1 MLGYVDMSKHSALAI
16 GCEAWNEMVPK
27 KHIEAGF
34 RTAGLFPTS
43 LDAMRAR
50 LRLYQDNGVRDKV
63 TKAAWLKHREAMRDD
78 ILSLPPKRTSR
89 KRKRKTIDVAG
100 RLLTVELLEE
110 IEAQEAEADRLHQ
123 AKKKKPSP
131 RVQDVVVAPSTRSL

>member
-1 MLGYVDMSKHSALAI
+1 MSKPAALSI
-16 GCEAWNEMVPK
+16 GCESWNEMIPK

-34 RTAGLFPTS
+34 RTAGLFPPS

-50 LRLYQDNGVRDKV
+50 LRLYQDNGVKDKV
-63 TKAAWLKHREAMRDD
+63 TKAAWLKHRETLRDD
-78 ILSLPPKRTSR
+78 ILSLPPKRTSQ

-110 IEAQEAEADRLHQ
+110 IEAQEAKADKARQ
-123 AKKKKPSP
+123 AKKRKA
-131 RVQDVVVAPSTRSL
+131 APSKQVEQSELVVTV